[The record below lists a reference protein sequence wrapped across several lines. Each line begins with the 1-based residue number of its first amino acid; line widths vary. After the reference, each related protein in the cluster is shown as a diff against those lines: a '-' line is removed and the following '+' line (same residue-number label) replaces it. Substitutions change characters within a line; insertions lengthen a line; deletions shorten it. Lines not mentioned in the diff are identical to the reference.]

1 MTDSF
6 SKMKFVH
13 LRMMNKNSG
22 KIHLLEA
29 MEVTHSMGNP
39 TFPSF
44 LKTGVNKNPIF
55 LGIFHGFFGGGR
67 WTQSLR
73 SASQLFGKKQ
83 FLGSFEDEEEVW
95 TTQTSCFVETLA
107 VCLKTSP
114 KKQQTK
120 KSRESCFFVDIFE
133 KRYRFFLC

>member
-6 SKMKFVH
+6 SKMKFIH
-13 LRMMNKNSG
+13 LRMINKTSG

-29 MEVTHSMGNP
+29 MKVTIPWEPHV
-39 TFPSF
+39 SF
-44 LKTGVNKNPIF
+44 LFKTGVNKTPIF

-95 TTQTSCFVETLA
+95 TTQDQLFCRRPFA
-107 VCLKTSP
+107 VC
-114 KKQQTK
+114 
-120 KSRESCFFVDIFE
+120 
-133 KRYRFFLC
+133 